1 MITLKNL
8 YNQGVA
14 GTQFQ
19 NLSAKNTNGSKND
32 VIFGGDK
39 MRQTRKSIFLIVSL
53 AAVSSLLLA
62 AAGQHAQGKDRRKA
76 NKMVKEMLS
85 ASENQ
90 TQIQYLTKT
99 YGSFSIE
106 RAYQIQAALAKGLSQ
121 RLGSVVGY
129 KVAYASKA
137 AQKQFGMDEPA
148 RGHFFKMQR
157 LPSGSKLSVESF
169 NEITLETEVAFTLGK
184 RIYKPVKDVAGL
196 KPYVKWV
203 HSAFDAGNFPYTAGQ
218 TKPTAQDMIA
228 IGTGAHVF
236 VLGPAVEPGKVDIDA
251 VTLKLARNGKTIRES
266 AATNVMGSPWNSLLW
281 LANHVVKHGGE
292 LEPGDVVLTGTAAPA
307 YKAKGEAIKGYYE
320 GDCGALGKVAL
331 TIY

>member
-1 MITLKNL
+1 
-8 YNQGVA
+8 
-14 GTQFQ
+14 
-19 NLSAKNTNGSKND
+19 
-32 VIFGGDK
+32 

-53 AAVSSLLLA
+53 AAVSSLLVA
-62 AAGQHAQGKDRRKA
+62 AVGQHARGKDRSKA
-76 NKMVKEMLS
+76 NKMVKEML
-85 ASENQ
+85 AAREIQ

-106 RAYQIQAALAKGLSQ
+106 QAYQIQAALAKGLSK

-148 RGHFFKMQR
+148 RGHLFKMQR
-157 LPSGSKLSVESF
+157 LPGGSKLSAEAF
-169 NEITLETEVAFTLGK
+169 NEIMLETEVAFTLGK
-184 RIYKPVKDVAGL
+184 RIYKPIKDVAAL
-196 KPYVKWV
+196 KSYVKWV
-203 HSAFDAGNFPYTAGQ
+203 HSAFDAGNFPYTTDQ
-218 TKPTAQDMIA
+218 TKPTAEDMIA

-236 VLGPAVEPGKVDIDA
+236 VLGPAVEPGKVAIDA
-251 VTLKLARNGKTIRES
+251 ATLKLARNGKTIRES
-266 AATNVMGSPWNSLLW
+266 TATNVMGSPWNSLLW

-307 YKAKGEAIKGYYE
+307 YKAKGEEIKGYYE